1 LLEPWDDACRG
12 DVVGADVEVEGG
24 PGVEGA
30 EEQASVPVARAVD
43 EDCNAIVVAVTA
55 QVEARVA
62 MGEAPREP
70 DPRGHGEDTEK
81 QYRECD
87 DVHASPAHSSI

>member
-1 LLEPWDDACRG
+1 LEPWDNACRG

-55 QVEARVA
+55 LVEARIAVR
-62 MGEAPREP
+62 EASREP
-70 DPRGHGEDTEK
+70 DPGGHGDDTEE

-87 DVHASPAHSSI
+87 DVHASAAHS

>member
-1 LLEPWDDACRG
+1 LEPWDDACGG

-43 EDCNAIVVAVTA
+43 EDRNAIVVAVTA
-55 QVEARVA
+55 LVEARVA
-62 MGEAPREP
+62 VREASREP
-70 DPRGHGEDTEK
+70 DPGGHGEDTEK